1 MSEPHPLR
9 FFNTRTRRIEPFAPI
24 APPKVTLYCCGP
36 TVYNYAHIG
45 NLRTYVFEDL
55 LQRTIR
61 LAGYDL
67 HHVMNITDVG
77 HLESDA
83 DQGDDK
89 MMLAAARE
97 RKSPWDIARFYEDE
111 FFRHTDMMKILRPDT
126 ICRATGHI
134 PQMIAMIE
142 RLVARGHAYAVDGNV
157 YFDTATFPAYPDFA
171 RLQMDAQ
178 EATERIDADE
188 RKRNPADFVLWF
200 GQSKYPNQ
208 IMKWES
214 PWGVG
219 FPGWH
224 IECSAMATEYL
235 GETIDMHC
243 GGIDH
248 VPVHHTNEIAQS
260 EGCFGHR
267 WVNTWLHGEFLV
279 VDDAKMAKSSGDFLH
294 LDRLVEAGYDPMDY
308 RYLLLTGHYR
318 ARLSFSFEALDGAR
332 QSLRTLRNLA
342 HDWSYAARERGVD
355 PDNPAPGSLRHY
367 LQELLSKQT
376 DKNIVP
382 MSIWWMNFWNALSND
397 LHIPNALAVA
407 WKMARDTKLTPTE
420 KLTLMLEF
428 DTIFGLDLAASTQS
442 QSLPDDLMDLIA
454 RRETARADKDW
465 ATADA
470 LRDEL
475 RARGVA
481 IKDRPGGTDWELAG

>member
-1 MSEPHPLR
+1 MTEPLPLR
-9 FFNTRTRRIEPFAPI
+9 FFNTRTRRVEPFAPA

-36 TVYNYAHIG
+36 TVYNHAHIG

-55 LQRTIR
+55 LQRTLR
-61 LAGYDL
+61 MAGYEL
-67 HHVMNITDVG
+67 HHVMNVTDVG

-83 DQGDDK
+83 DEGDDK

-111 FFRHTDMMKILRPDT
+111 FFRHTDMMKIRRPDT
-126 ICRATGHI
+126 VCRATEHI
-134 PQMIAMIE
+134 PQMIAMVE
-142 RLVARGHAYAVDGNV
+142 RLVARGHAYEAGGNV
-157 YFDTATFPAYPDFA
+157 YYDTATFPAYPDFA
-171 RLQMDAQ
+171 RLQIDAQ
-178 EATERIDADE
+178 EATERVDADE

-208 IMKWES
+208 IMKWDS
-214 PWGVG
+214 PWGTG

-224 IECSAMATEYL
+224 IECSAMASEYL
-235 GETIDMHC
+235 GETIDLHC

-318 ARLSFSFEALDGAR
+318 ARLSFGFEALDGAR
-332 QSLRTLRNLA
+332 QSLKTLRNLA
-342 HDWSYAARERGVD
+342 HDWSYAAGNDPPWREVLINTWRER
-355 PDNPAPGSLRHY
+355 
-367 LQELLSKQT
+367 
-376 DKNIVP
+376 
-382 MSIWWMNFWNALSND
+382 FWHALAND
-397 LHIPNALAVA
+397 LHVPNALAVA
-407 WKMARDTKLTPTE
+407 WKMARDRELTAAE
-420 KLTLMLEF
+420 KYALILEF
-428 DTIFGLDLAASTQS
+428 DNIFGIEIPAIAISRTLS
-442 QSLPDDLMDLIA
+442 DDLMDLIA
-454 RRETARADKDW
+454 RREQARADKDW

-475 RARGVA
+475 RAKGVA
-481 IKDRPGGTDWELAG
+481 IKDRPGGTDWELVG

>member
-342 HDWSYAARERGVD
+342 HDWSYAARGSDPAREGELRDAAVAEWRERFR
-355 PDNPAPGSLRHY
+355 A
-367 LQELLSKQT
+367 
-376 DKNIVP
+376 
-382 MSIWWMNFWNALSND
+382 ALVND
-397 LHIPNALAVA
+397 LHVPNALAVA
-407 WKMARDTKLTPTE
+407 WKMARDQALAPAE
-420 KLTLMLEF
+420 KLALMLEY
-428 DTIFGLDLAASTQS
+428 DAIFGLDLAASTQS
-442 QSLPDDLMDLIA
+442 RSLPDDLMALIA

-475 RARGVA
+475 RAGGVA
-481 IKDRPGGTDWELAG
+481 IKDRPGGTDWELVG

>member
-1 MSEPHPLR
+1 MSELLPLR
-9 FFNTRTRRIEPFAPI
+9 FFNTRTRTVEPFAPA

-36 TVYNYAHIG
+36 TVYNHAHIG

-55 LQRTIR
+55 LQRTLR
-61 LAGYDL
+61 MAGYDL

-83 DQGDDK
+83 DEGDDK

-97 RKSPWDIARFYEDE
+97 RKSPWDVARFYEDE
-111 FFRHTDMMKILRPDT
+111 FFRHTDLMGIRRPDT
-126 ICRATGHI
+126 VCRATEHI

-142 RLVARGHAYAVDGNV
+142 RLVERGHAYEAGGNV

-171 RLQMDAQ
+171 RLHMDAQ
-178 EATERIDADE
+178 EATERVDADE

-200 GQSKYPNQ
+200 SQSKYPNQ
-208 IMKWES
+208 IMKWKS
-214 PWGVG
+214 PWGTG

-224 IECSAMATEYL
+224 IECSAMASEYL

-267 WVNTWLHGEFLV
+267 WVDTWLHGEFLV
-279 VDDAKMAKSSGDFLH
+279 VDEAKMAKSSGDFLH

-342 HDWSYAARERGVD
+342 HDWSYAARDGG
-355 PDNPAPGSLRHY
+355 PDRETSVREAPDAEWR
-367 LQELLSKQT
+367 T
-376 DKNIVP
+376 RFRD
-382 MSIWWMNFWNALSND
+382 ALAND
-397 LHIPNALAVA
+397 LHVPNALAVA
-407 WKMARDTKLTPTE
+407 WKMARDKELGPADKLA
-420 KLTLMLEF
+420 LILEF
-428 DTIFGLDLAASTQS
+428 DTIFGLGLAAATQS
-442 QSLPDDLMDLIA
+442 RSLPDELTALIA
-454 RRETARADKDW
+454 RREQARADRDW

-475 RARGVA
+475 RAKGVA
-481 IKDRPGGTDWELAG
+481 IKDRPGGTDWELVG

>member
-1 MSEPHPLR
+1 MPEPCPLR
-9 FFNTRTRRIEPFAPI
+9 FFNTRTRKIEPFAPV

-111 FFRHTDMMKILRPDT
+111 FFRHTDMMKIRRPDT
-126 ICRATGHI
+126 VCRATGHI

-142 RLVARGHAYAVDGNV
+142 RLVARGHAYAVGGNV
-157 YFDTATFPAYPDFA
+157 YYDTATFPAYPDFA
-171 RLQMDAQ
+171 RLQMEAQ
-178 EATERIDADE
+178 EATERVDADE
-188 RKRNPADFVLWF
+188 RKRNAADFVLWF

-235 GETIDMHC
+235 GEMIDMHC

-279 VDDAKMAKSSGDFLH
+279 VDDAKMAKSSGEFLH

-342 HDWSYAARERGVD
+342 HDWSYAAQADSDVRVAAVGEWRERFR
-355 PDNPAPGSLRHY
+355 A
-367 LQELLSKQT
+367 
-376 DKNIVP
+376 
-382 MSIWWMNFWNALSND
+382 ALAND
-397 LHIPNALAVA
+397 LHVPNALAVA
-407 WKMARDTKLTPTE
+407 WKMARDQALAPAE
-420 KLTLMLEF
+420 KLSLMLEY
-428 DTIFGLDLAASTQS
+428 DAIFGLDLAASTQS
-442 QSLPDDLMDLIA
+442 RSLPDDLMGLIA

-481 IKDRPGGTDWELAG
+481 IKDRPGGTDWELVG